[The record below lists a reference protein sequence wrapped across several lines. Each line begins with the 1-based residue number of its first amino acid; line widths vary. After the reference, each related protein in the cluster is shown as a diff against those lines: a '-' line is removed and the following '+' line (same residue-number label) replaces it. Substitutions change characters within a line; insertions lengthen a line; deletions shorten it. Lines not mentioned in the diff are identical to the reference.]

1 MSDRVRL
8 RVLCFGN
15 PLHGDDG
22 YGPAVAL
29 ALRKQV
35 KCAGADIV
43 DCGNRGLDALHY
55 FENVAHVIV
64 IDAMAGHRPGNVQ
77 LLQAH
82 EVPVE
87 SHHGGH
93 GAGVGYLLEAVRETI
108 PHPPLID
115 VIAAEIGPVTTFVP
129 GLSIELA
136 AAVAETV
143 TLVCQRFAPRADSL
157 VAELNTEL
165 DVLREANQALEG
177 ELIQSTE
184 TLELLI
190 TEQEK
195 QQDEL
200 QRRSSEL
207 AQVHG
212 ALERA
217 IGTMAEIFVMLGPDG
232 RVLRVNPLLEQEL
245 GYTAASL
252 IGGYLE
258 DCLSEQSFR
267 QLRIMLPV
275 PTPPLLLNAIRAAGR
290 HFTAE
295 LYFRHAAAPALDASH
310 GLNPYLVHA
319 SLLHSQAGK
328 LEGAVVVATNISTL
342 KAREKALRD
351 NEHMLHETAEELR
364 DHRDNLARMVEEQTH
379 DLRLAMQ
386 QAEAASRAKS
396 NFLSNM
402 SHEVRTPLNAIL
414 GLSDLCLLTA
424 LNPVQQ
430 QHISKIRRAADHLLG
445 IINDILDFSRIEAG
459 KLSIEQL
466 NFELPMLLDDINDL
480 LIGHVEEKG
489 LELCIDL
496 APEVTR
502 SFVGDPLRIKQILI
516 NLLGN
521 AIKFS
526 PAGNLR
532 LGCRLESS
540 TAEQAV
546 LHFSVSDEGIGIT
559 PEQQEVLFTAFSQA
573 DSSTTRRY
581 GGSGLGLVI
590 CKRLVE
596 LMGGRVWLDSIEGQG
611 STFHFTVRVG
621 ITAGLPT
628 PAAELA
634 PRLAHFAKRCV
645 LIADDNPLTRAT
657 LSALCQQLNLSV
669 DAHASGESALAA
681 LSQAN
686 HPYLAALLDGQMP
699 SPNGQEI
706 IATLLRTAPER
717 LPGLILLSSL
727 SAISSPEG
735 GAVAADAILLKP
747 TSLRRLY
754 AALAKS
760 LGLANPTPATPVVR
774 APDLSS
780 IAQLQEAD
788 ILVVDDIEL
797 NRDLM
802 SELFATAGLSI
813 RLASN
818 GAEALARVREHRPD
832 VILMDC
838 QMPVMDGFT
847 ATRKLRAMPEYADL
861 PIIALTAGALE
872 NDREQSLAAGMN
884 AYLTKPV
891 DLEKLLCL
899 IADMLA
905 NARPAAPMP
914 SPTSASPP
922 PAPLTPA
929 ARPAGSGETAAAPAL
944 PELPGI
950 DVAGGLARVRNKVDF
965 YRRMLVKFRDSHA
978 AEIDHDLRLFI
989 ATGQRPEATRSA
1001 HSLKG
1006 IALSLGIERLGEM
1019 AAEVERSLKDPAVT
1033 ADQALVAPLLA
1044 ELDNIRQVL
1053 QTLG

>member
-1 MSDRVRL
+1 
-8 RVLCFGN
+8 
-15 PLHGDDG
+15 
-22 YGPAVAL
+22 
-29 ALRKQV
+29 
-35 KCAGADIV
+35 
-43 DCGNRGLDALHY
+43 
-55 FENVAHVIV
+55 
-64 IDAMAGHRPGNVQ
+64 
-77 LLQAH
+77 
-82 EVPVE
+82 
-87 SHHGGH
+87 
-93 GAGVGYLLEAVRETI
+93 
-108 PHPPLID
+108 
-115 VIAAEIGPVTTFVP
+115 
-129 GLSIELA
+129 
-136 AAVAETV
+136 
-143 TLVCQRFAPRADSL
+143 
-157 VAELNTEL
+157 
-165 DVLREANQALEG
+165 
-177 ELIQSTE
+177 
-184 TLELLI
+184 
-190 TEQEK
+190 
-195 QQDEL
+195 
-200 QRRSSEL
+200 
-207 AQVHG
+207 
-212 ALERA
+212 
-217 IGTMAEIFVMLGPDG
+217 
-232 RVLRVNPLLEQEL
+232 
-245 GYTAASL
+245 
-252 IGGYLE
+252 
-258 DCLSEQSFR
+258 
-267 QLRIMLPV
+267 
-275 PTPPLLLNAIRAAGR
+275 
-290 HFTAE
+290 
-295 LYFRHAAAPALDASH
+295 
-310 GLNPYLVHA
+310 
-319 SLLHSQAGK
+319 
-328 LEGAVVVATNISTL
+328 
-342 KAREKALRD
+342 
-351 NEHMLHETAEELR
+351 
-364 DHRDNLARMVEEQTH
+364 MVEEQTH

-634 PRLAHFAKRCV
+634 PRLAHFTKRCI

-657 LSALCQQLNLSV
+657 LSALCQQLNLRV

-847 ATRKLRAMPEYADL
+847 ATRTLRAMPEYADL

-891 DLEKLLCL
+891 DLEKLLRL

-914 SPTSASPP
+914 SPTRASPP
-922 PAPLTPA
+922 APVTPLRGRPAQARLRPPLPFPNCRVSMSPAAWPGCATRWISIAACWSSSATAMPPKSTATCACSSPAGNGRKPPA
-929 ARPAGSGETAAAPAL
+929 ARTA
-944 PELPGI
+944 
-950 DVAGGLARVRNKVDF
+950 
-965 YRRMLVKFRDSHA
+965 
-978 AEIDHDLRLFI
+978 
-989 ATGQRPEATRSA
+989 
-1001 HSLKG
+1001 
-1006 IALSLGIERLGEM
+1006 
-1019 AAEVERSLKDPAVT
+1019 
-1033 ADQALVAPLLA
+1033 
-1044 ELDNIRQVL
+1044 
-1053 QTLG
+1053 

>member
-1 MSDRVRL
+1 MSDLAKL
-8 RVLCFGN
+8 RILCFGN

-35 KCAGADIV
+35 KCSGADIV

-55 FENVAHVIV
+55 FENAAHVIV
-64 IDAMAGHRPGNVQ
+64 IDAMAGSRPGRVH
-77 LLQAH
+77 LLRPH
-82 EVPVE
+82 DVPVE

-93 GAGVGYLLEAVRETI
+93 GAGVGYLLDAVRQTM

-115 VIAAEIGPVTTFVP
+115 VIAAEIGPVSPFVP
-129 GLSIELA
+129 GLSIEVA

-143 TLVCQRFAPRADSL
+143 GLVCQRFTPQANSL

-200 QRRSSEL
+200 QRRAGEL

-245 GYTAASL
+245 GYSAGSL
-252 IGGYLE
+252 IGGYFE
-258 DCLSEQSFR
+258 DCLTEQSFR

-275 PTPPLLLNAIRAAGR
+275 PTPPLLLNAIRAAGGR
-290 HFTAE
+290 FSAE
-295 LYFRHAAAPALDASH
+295 LYFRHAAAPARDAES
-310 GLNPYLVHA
+310 GRIPYLVHA

-328 LEGAVVVATNISTL
+328 LEGAVVVATNISPL
-342 KAREKALRD
+342 KAREKALRE
-351 NEHMLHETAEELR
+351 NESMLHETAEELR
-364 DHRDNLARMVEEQTH
+364 HHRDNLARMVEEQTH
-379 DLRLAMQ
+379 DLRQAMQ

-414 GLSDLCLLTA
+414 GLSELCLLTA
-424 LNPVQQ
+424 LNPAQQ

-466 NFELPMLLDDINDL
+466 TFELPILLDDINDL
-480 LIGHVEEKG
+480 LIGQIEDKG

-496 APEVTR
+496 TPEVTR

-526 PAGNLR
+526 SAGNLR
-532 LGCRLESS
+532 LGCQLESS
-540 TAEQAV
+540 TATQAV
-546 LHFSVSDEGIGIT
+546 LHFSVSDQGIGIS
-559 PEQQEVLFTAFSQA
+559 PEQQGALFTAFSQA

-596 LMGGRVWLDSIEGQG
+596 LMGGRVWLDSVEGQG
-611 STFHFTVRVG
+611 STFHFTIRLG
-621 ITAGLPT
+621 TAADIPT

-634 PRLAHFAKRCV
+634 PRLAHFTRRRI
-645 LIADDNPLTRAT
+645 LIADHNPLSRAV
-657 LSALCQQLNLSV
+657 LASLCQQLGLSV
-669 DAHASGESALAA
+669 DTHASGASALAA
-681 LSQAN
+681 LSQPN

-699 SPNGQEI
+699 SPNGQAI

-717 LPGLILLSSL
+717 LPALILLSSL
-727 SAISSPEG
+727 GAINSPESS
-735 GAVAADAILLKP
+735 AVAADAILLKP

-754 AALAKS
+754 AALAKA
-760 LGLANPTPATPVVR
+760 LGLANPTPAAPLVR
-774 APDLSS
+774 VPDLSS
-780 IAQLQEAD
+780 ITQLHEAD

-802 SELFATAGLSI
+802 SELFATAGLKV

-818 GAEALARVREHRPD
+818 GVEALARVRERRPD

-847 ATRKLRAMPEYADL
+847 ATRALRAMPEYADL
-861 PIIALTAGALE
+861 PIVALTAGAQE
-872 NDREQSLAAGMN
+872 HDREQSMAAGMS
-884 AYLTKPV
+884 AYVTKPV
-891 DLEKLLCL
+891 DLEKLLGL
-899 IADMLA
+899 IAGLLQSA
-905 NARPAAPMP
+905 AKPAGAPTPPPSVPAAP
-914 SPTSASPP
+914 PP
-922 PAPLTPA
+922 LPPVAD
-929 ARPAGSGETAAAPAL
+929 GVAAAQPL

-950 DVAGGLARVRNKVDF
+950 DVVGGLARVRNKVDF
-965 YRRMLVKFRDSHA
+965 YRRMLLKFRDTHA
-978 AEIDHDLRLFI
+978 AEIDRDLRLFI
-989 ATGQRPEATRSA
+989 GNGQRPEATRTA

-1006 IALSLGIERLGEM
+1006 IALSLGIDQLGAL
-1019 AAEVERSLKDPAVT
+1019 AADVEHRLKDPTVS
-1033 ADQALVAPLLA
+1033 ADAALVAPLLA

-1053 QTLG
+1053 QALG

>member
-1 MSDRVRL
+1 MSDRPRL

-55 FENVAHVIV
+55 FEDVAHVIV
-64 IDAMAGHRPGNVQ
+64 IDAMAGPRPGSVH
-77 LLQAH
+77 LLRPR

-129 GLSIELA
+129 GLSIEVA

-143 TLVCQRFAPRADSL
+143 TLVCQRFTPQADSL

-190 TEQEK
+190 SEQEK

-245 GYTAASL
+245 GYSAASL
-252 IGGYLE
+252 IGGYFE
-258 DCLSEQSFR
+258 DCLTEQSFR

-275 PTPPLLLNAIRAAGR
+275 PTPPLLLNAIRTAGGR
-290 HFTAE
+290 FSAE
-295 LYFRHAAAPALDASH
+295 LYFRHAAAPARDAES
-310 GLNPYLVHA
+310 GRIPYLVHA

-328 LEGAVVVATNISTL
+328 LEGAVVVATNISPL
-342 KAREKALRD
+342 KAREKALRE
-351 NEHMLHETAEELR
+351 NESMLHETAEELR
-364 DHRDNLARMVEEQTH
+364 NHRDNLARMVEEQTH

-466 NFELPMLLDDINDL
+466 KFELPMLLDDINDL
-480 LIGHVEEKG
+480 LIGHIEEKG

-526 PAGNLR
+526 PAGNLC
-532 LGCRLESS
+532 LGCRLESG
-540 TAEQAV
+540 TTEQAL
-546 LHFSVSDEGIGIT
+546 LHFSVTDEGIGIS

-596 LMGGRVWLDSIEGQG
+596 LMGGRVWLDSVEGQG
-611 STFHFTVRVG
+611 STFHFTIRVG
-621 ITAGLPT
+621 TAADIPT

-634 PRLAHFAKRCV
+634 PRLAHFTRRRI
-645 LIADDNPLTRAT
+645 LIADHNPLTRAV
-657 LSALCQQLNLSV
+657 LASLCQQLDLSV
-669 DAHASGESALAA
+669 DTHASGESALAA
-681 LSQAN
+681 LSQPN

-727 SAISSPEG
+727 SATSSPEG
-735 GAVAADAILLKP
+735 SAVAADAILLKP

-754 AALAKS
+754 AALAKA
-760 LGLANPTPATPVVR
+760 LGLANPTPATPLVR

-802 SELFATAGLSI
+802 SELFATAGLKV

-818 GAEALARVREHRPD
+818 GVEALARVRERRPD

-847 ATRKLRAMPEYADL
+847 ATRALRAMPEYADL
-861 PIIALTAGALE
+861 PIVALTAGAQE
-872 NDREQSLAAGMN
+872 HDREQSLAAGMS
-884 AYLTKPV
+884 AYVTKPV
-891 DLEKLLCL
+891 DLEKLLGL
-899 IADMLA
+899 IAGLLQSA
-905 NARPAAPMP
+905 AKPAGAP
-914 SPTSASPP
+914 TPP
-922 PAPLTPA
+922 PSVPVAPPPLPPVA
-929 ARPAGSGETAAAPAL
+929 DEVAAAQPL

-965 YRRMLVKFRDSHA
+965 YRRMLLKFRDTHA
-978 AEIDHDLRLFI
+978 AEIDRDLRLFI
-989 ATGQRPEATRSA
+989 GNGQRPEATRCA

-1006 IALSLGIERLGEM
+1006 IALSLGIDRLGEM
-1019 AAEVERSLKDPAVT
+1019 AADVEHSLKDPTVS
-1033 ADQALVAPLLA
+1033 ADAALVAPLLA

-1053 QTLG
+1053 QALG